1 MSHAVDEPPSAVP
14 SDVAAEGPTP
24 AVAPSAE
31 PTPASDAATGAA
43 PTALDAVRGM
53 VEGSTAAILAA
64 FEDKLARD
72 RHRETL
78 IDRMHAELQ
87 GHKNDLVGQAT
98 RPLKQGIIRLHDD
111 LGKTLDHYRKQ
122 GVAELTPERAVDL
135 LTNFQS
141 QVEIVLEEGG
151 VTAFRE
157 EGERFQARRQKAL
170 RTMPTDDAER
180 VGLIAERVRPGFEE
194 GTTVHEKER
203 VAVYALAPKAAPAP
217 APAPAPQNE
226 PSQ

>member
-1 MSHAVDEPPSAVP
+1 MNPEVDETANVASA
-14 SDVAAEGPTP
+14 D
-24 AVAPSAE
+24 AVARESMIVPEAKGASTSGSA
-31 PTPASDAATGAA
+31 PGA
-43 PTALDAVRGM
+43 ALDALATVQAA
-53 VEGSTAAILAA
+53 VERSTGAILAA

-72 RHRETL
+72 QHRDAI

-87 GHKNDLVGQAT
+87 GYKNDLVGKAT
-98 RPLKQGIIRLHDD
+98 RPLKHGIIRLHDD

-122 GVAELTPERAVDL
+122 GVAELTPERALDL
-135 LTNFQS
+135 LTNFQA

-170 RTMPTDDAER
+170 RTVLTDNAEQ

-194 GTTVHEKER
+194 GATVHEKER
-203 VAVYALAPKAAPAP
+203 VAVYALAPTAVTGDSNPEQVKPLG
-217 APAPAPQNE
+217 
-226 PSQ
+226 